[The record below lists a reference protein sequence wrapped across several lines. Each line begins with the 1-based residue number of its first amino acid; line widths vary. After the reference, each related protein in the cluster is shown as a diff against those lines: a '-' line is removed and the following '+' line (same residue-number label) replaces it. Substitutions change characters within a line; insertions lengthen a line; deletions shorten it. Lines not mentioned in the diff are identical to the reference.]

1 MDAHLN
7 IILVEDHNALRRV
20 TASVLMQEGHQ
31 VISLTCAEELED
43 LAGARSADLF
53 IIDINLPGENGLS
66 LAKRLRSV
74 HPQVGIIMLTG
85 RGQTKDMLDGYE
97 SGADLYLIK
106 PVDPQ
111 VLLSAIASLSRR
123 IKPPM
128 PATTAMSVDTL
139 GLVLRGQNREVPLT
153 ALEVR
158 LLTGLARAPG
168 QRLAQFQ
175 LAELIG
181 QEEDAYNK
189 RVLEVRIARLRKKLI
204 DAGAPAECIKALRNE
219 GYQLCTTLQIR

>member
-1 MDAHLN
+1 MDSHLN
-7 IILVEDHNALRRV
+7 IILVEDHNALRMV
-20 TASVLMQEGHQ
+20 TASVLQQDGHE
-31 VISLTCAEELED
+31 VMALTCAEDLED

-53 IIDINLPGENGLS
+53 IIDINLPGEDGLS
-66 LAKRLRSV
+66 LARRLRSV
-74 HPQVGIIMLTG
+74 HPQVGIILLTG
-85 RGQTKDMLDGYE
+85 RGQTQDMLDGYD
-97 SGADLYLIK
+97 SGADLYLVK

-111 VLLSAIASLSRR
+111 VLLSAITSLARR
-123 IKPPM
+123 LKAAT
-128 PATTAMSVDTL
+128 PARTDMAVDTL
-139 GLVLRGQNREVPLT
+139 SLVLRNEKKEIPLT

-175 LAELIG
+175 LAELLG

-204 DAGAPAECIKALRNE
+204 DAGAPADCIKALRNE